1 MLKIDKGD
9 IHISGD
15 AQTVL
20 AEFLTLASAM
30 YQKCYK
36 RVYEGQAKDK
46 YFEQIILTTLSDK
59 EFNEYMKNEVK
70 KNGDTLAD
78 LFKDE
83 E

>member
-15 AQTVL
+15 AGTVL

-36 RVYEGQAKDK
+36 RVYEGKAKDK

-70 KNGDTLAD
+70 KTGDILAD